1 MRLIGSTEP
10 LPAPDGD
17 SVNAQFVTKEIKEYY
32 MPNKDRVLLRYIE
45 ILYVK
50 LLTAVAQER

>member
-45 ILYVK
+45 ILYIK
-50 LLTAVAQER
+50 